1 MIGPL
6 TDPVAY
12 GGRPEDAFDVVIPS
26 MPGFGFST
34 PLVGEAWTMARV
46 ALTYDTLMRSLGY
59 ESYGTHGSDGGA
71 MVSRE
76 LAVIDPP
83 GFLGAHVLQLF
94 SFPPATRVSSRSSVP
109 RSTRHWSFSVGSSQ
123 WAGTTR

>member
-26 MPGFGFST
+26 IPGFGFST
-34 PLVGEAWTMARV
+34 RWLGRDGRWRV
-46 ALTYDTLMRSLGY
+46 AQTYDTLMRSLGY
-59 ESYGTHGSDGGA
+59 ESYGAHGSDGGA
-71 MVSRE
+71 MISRE
-76 LAVIDPP
+76 LAVVTRPASW
-83 GFLGAHVLQLF
+83 AHTCC
-94 SFPPATRVSSRSSVP
+94 SCSPFPLATRVTLRTSVP
-109 RSTRHWSFSVGSSQ
+109 RITRRWSFSVGSSQ